1 MPDGTRAVNSEG
13 KQVRQSIEFYNS
25 AIL

>member
-1 MPDGTRAVNSEG
+1 MPDGTRAVNSER
-13 KQVRQSIEFYNS
+13 KQVRQSIEFYNP